1 MIKYLPEGALLYTA
15 ENRAALS
22 SVSAMERAM
31 RDGTILEARTTLCD
45 NAHNLMLQ
53 LPCMRGWIPR
63 EEGAIGISE
72 GTTRDIALIARAGKP
87 VAFRILRIETD
98 DNGEPYAV
106 LSRRAVQEACWENY
120 LSQLRAGDIIP
131 AVVTHLEQFGAFVD
145 IGCGIPS
152 LLPIDMISVS
162 RISHPRDRF
171 AVGQSIR
178 VMIRQ
183 TEPRRLHLTHRE
195 LLGTWTENA
204 ALFSAGQTVAGII
217 RSVEPYGVF
226 VELTPNLS
234 GLAEPFEGAHQ
245 GQHASVYIKSIL
257 PEKLKI
263 KLILIDVFDNSE
275 PPEPPR
281 YYVSSTHLDCWRYT
295 PPESPRIIETNFT

>member
-131 AVVTHLEQFGAFVD
+131 AVVTHLERFGAFVD

-183 TEPRRLHLTHRE
+183 TEPRRLHLTHR
-195 LLGTWTENA
+195 
-204 ALFSAGQTVAGII
+204 
-217 RSVEPYGVF
+217 
-226 VELTPNLS
+226 
-234 GLAEPFEGAHQ
+234 
-245 GQHASVYIKSIL
+245 
-257 PEKLKI
+257 
-263 KLILIDVFDNSE
+263 
-275 PPEPPR
+275 
-281 YYVSSTHLDCWRYT
+281 
-295 PPESPRIIETNFT
+295 